1 MNSRYSCSSNRLQGI
16 ITPSSWEEFFYHL
29 PLLATDLALCIRSHH
44 AQSEEQLSGTSSN
57 RWQVVYLIVPSKIG
71 HSGFNTVTVAGA
83 LAEEFATALAILRC
97 SRIRRHRGK
106 HVDVDIGRSLS

>member
-57 RWQVVYLIVPSKIG
+57 RWQVVYLIVSSQVG
-71 HSGFNTVTVAGA
+71 NFGFDTVAIAGA
-83 LAEEFATALAILRC
+83 LMEEITTALAVLRC
-97 SRIRRHRGK
+97 SQVR
-106 HVDVDIGRSLS
+106 LQ